1 MTAPRRPRSR
11 GNGSREKSKF
21 ANGFNAE
28 SAVQSFAKK
37 YFASVLQ
44 KSMIHCGPSHPGKRG
59 ERVVTNVGRD
69 AMDALC
75 VARRAARTRTT
86 KSCGPGAP
94 GLALSLAGDLRGD
107 GDYEVTDTGESTK
120 ISVNTIAQG
129 RPDVSVE
136 PVVSN
141 SCAFFTA
148 HEAAGAASARSS
160 LRPLLF
166 EGHGSRKASDTSCR
180 GNAELCPG
188 SSLRAKRSNP
198 EPCARLWIASS
209 LRSSQ

>member
-1 MTAPRRPRSR
+1 MIIVTPSR
-11 GNGSREKSKF
+11 
-21 ANGFNAE
+21 
-28 SAVQSFAKK
+28 
-37 YFASVLQ
+37 
-44 KSMIHCGPSHPGKRG
+44 PGKRG

-69 AMDALC
+69 AMDAAC

-136 PVVSN
+136 PVVNN
-141 SCAFFTA
+141 SCAFLTA

-166 EGHGSRKASDTSCR
+166 EGRWLVLASPGQIVSRECGVLSCR
-180 GNAELCPG
+180 HCERPVYA
-188 SSLRAKRSNP
+188 R
-198 EPCARLWIASS
+198 CASFAG
-209 LRSSQ
+209 

>member
-1 MTAPRRPRSR
+1 
-11 GNGSREKSKF
+11 
-21 ANGFNAE
+21 
-28 SAVQSFAKK
+28 
-37 YFASVLQ
+37 
-44 KSMIHCGPSHPGKRG
+44 MIIVMSSHPGKRG

-69 AMDALC
+69 AMDAIC

-136 PVVSN
+136 PVVNN
-141 SCAFFTA
+141 SCASYTA

-166 EGHGSRKASDTSCR
+166 EGRRFSQSLGHAVSREGRRAS
-180 GNAELCPG
+180 A
-188 SSLRAKRSNP
+188 LRVERSNP
-198 EPCARLWIASS
+198 KRSLWRFFAYAPSNDG
-209 LRSSQ
+209 RAV

>member
-1 MTAPRRPRSR
+1 MS
-11 GNGSREKSKF
+11 
-21 ANGFNAE
+21 
-28 SAVQSFAKK
+28 
-37 YFASVLQ
+37 
-44 KSMIHCGPSHPGKRG
+44 SHPGKRG

-69 AMDALC
+69 AMDAIC

-94 GLALSLAGDLRGD
+94 GLALSFAGDEPAGD

-166 EGHGSRKASDTSCR
+166 EGRRFSQSLGHAVSREGRRAS
-180 GNAELCPG
+180 A
-188 SSLRAKRSNP
+188 LRVERSNP
-198 EPCARLWIASS
+198 KRSRDSGASS
-209 LRSSQ
+209 LMLLAMTVGLFEILNLQLAAYAASTARLTAIGSAIARKSDFG